1 MGVGRAR
8 GFGRGQAEL
17 LAVMAMALVLAVL
30 VAAVVRF
37 AVLYQQARSG
47 LEEKAREVYR
57 VVLSGGVRGY
67 VDTSTSTV
75 YMSAGVPL
83 VVYAVYIHNGTYV
96 MWGSQVPPPY
106 PSYATSQ
113 TAALSLSDYYTAVYR
128 GSLARQVSNCSAW
141 VVLVTDKGVFKWCP
155 TCITLYATSLAV
167 ESPANPLGKFKAYYA
182 GNLTYFALFGELTG
196 DYYAYVEASRTT
208 LYPLV
213 LFYQDPVAVV
223 GERWSGY
230 VVNVTLRNP
239 VTGDVAWLAF
249 NASSG
254 QVVGRGGGKIGA
266 NTYYAVLTAPQAGLS
281 AATTVRPLSLGGVD
295 VLAFT
300 VYYLPDPI
308 YESKGYLRASELFT
322 STTLSTTTTRYLL
335 RERVGYYGTI
345 MVCSLGFYNYVDE
358 FRVSSQNWGEVL
370 VGVVYP
376 STQTGTFAVLRQL
389 DVATSNRLQYV
400 SRDSYYHVEF
410 KTTGNSTVPFSYTYQ
425 VSTMPSPASDT
436 SKTSW
441 SDCRSGDPT
450 AVWFY
455 LRASAGVR
463 LPSGKVAP
471 IGQSIALQVA
481 SAPPATPPPPST
493 PTATPTPFRLSE
505 WTVRVEPKPESTT
518 PTTVRVT
525 LYTTNIVSPSDYSI
539 TYTIRDLD
547 NNTTTTATVTP
558 QPLYEGARFLGYGY
572 RWELAGG
579 SRKVISA
586 VVRYK
591 GEEYMSFVRYNYAT

>member
-1 MGVGRAR
+1 VGRAR

-223 GERWSGY
+223 YEQGF
-230 VVNVTLRNP
+230 LRVLRVLAVAGTAVLLYP
-239 VTGDVAWLAF
+239 IACSLIAGGFPGRSELAVLALVAAALGVPGFYYTVRASRARVGDVVEEAANHVRVFRTMHLFRSARLEALQRARARPWLVDYLSEALGF
-249 NASSG
+249 LRLVGDVDPAVFEVFVEYVFEVERAVSKASLYMLTLSASALLAPYLATATIS
-254 QVVGRGGGKIGA
+254 IGA
-266 NTYYAVLTAPQAGLS
+266 AFGLTA
-281 AATTVRPLSLGGVD
+281 TTALLG
-295 VLAFT
+295 
-300 VYYLPDPI
+300 Y
-308 YESKGYLRASELFT
+308 
-322 STTLSTTTTRYLL
+322 STTLAFAYVATKMALGATVSTLL
-335 RERVGYYGTI
+335 PG
-345 MVCSLGFYNYVDE
+345 L
-358 FRVSSQNWGEVL
+358 
-370 VGVVYP
+370 
-376 STQTGTFAVLRQL
+376 AVLL
-389 DVATSNRLQYV
+389 YALT
-400 SRDSYYHVEF
+400 
-410 KTTGNSTVPFSYTYQ
+410 
-425 VSTMPSPASDT
+425 
-436 SKTSW
+436 
-441 SDCRSGDPT
+441 
-450 AVWFY
+450 
-455 LRASAGVR
+455 
-463 LPSGKVAP
+463 LP
-471 IGQSIALQVA
+471 
-481 SAPPATPPPPST
+481 
-493 PTATPTPFRLSE
+493 
-505 WTVRVEPKPESTT
+505 
-518 PTTVRVT
+518 
-525 LYTTNIVSPSDYSI
+525 
-539 TYTIRDLD
+539 
-547 NNTTTTATVTP
+547 
-558 QPLYEGARFLGYGY
+558 
-572 RWELAGG
+572 
-579 SRKVISA
+579 
-586 VVRYK
+586 
-591 GEEYMSFVRYNYAT
+591 